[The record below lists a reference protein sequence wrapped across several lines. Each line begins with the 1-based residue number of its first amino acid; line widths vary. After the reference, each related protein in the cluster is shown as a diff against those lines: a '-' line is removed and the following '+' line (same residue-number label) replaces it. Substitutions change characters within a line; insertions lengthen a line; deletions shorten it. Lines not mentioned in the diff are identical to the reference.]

1 MNTTY
6 TKKLK
11 KLVFFGITFLFS
23 LNAFSQVGINT
34 TSPNGIL
41 DINSTNAGVVLPRLA
56 LTRMDVMDPAT
67 NPQGGPIPTGTVVYN
82 TNTTTVFDIPNNLN
96 YSVTPGIYVWIT
108 DHWEP
113 QFTLNQ
119 AAVYKQVGL
128 DMRTKSNA
136 GWENVVMSGPG
147 TFLAKYTGY
156 YKIEVGVNFG
166 GGNAKRPSNS
176 REVNVAAQ
184 TGTFRFTFNGVDYLI
199 PTKAFSAQYRSG
211 SNIFAIWRQDTII
224 LYIPLHSNDNPD
236 YSLAFNQDPSPE
248 FVGDG
253 NSGTGQGWVGD
264 DIPCSIEITYIG
276 PVLEL

>member
-1 MNTTY
+1 MALKYAPKVLITCVVMVFTTIAG
-6 TKKLK
+6 L
-11 KLVFFGITFLFS
+11 
-23 LNAFSQVGINT
+23 AQVGINT
-34 TSPNGIL
+34 TTPNGIL
-41 DINSTNAGVVLPRLA
+41 EIKSSNTGVVLPRLA
-56 LTRMDVMDPAT
+56 LTRTDVMAPAT
-67 NPQGGPIPTGTVVYN
+67 NPQGGLIPTGTVVYN
-82 TNTTTVFDIPNNLN
+82 TNTTDVFDIPNNLN

-119 AAVYKQVGL
+119 AAVYKQIGL

-166 GGNAKRPSNS
+166 GGNASNPSNS

-199 PTKAFSAQYRSG
+199 PTKAFSVKYKSG
-211 SNIFAIWRQDTII
+211 SDIFAIWRQDAII
-224 LYIPLHSNDNPD
+224 LYIPLSRNDNPG
-236 YSLAFNQDPSPE
+236 YSLAFDQNPSPE
-248 FVGDG
+248 FVGSG
-253 NSGTGQGWVGD
+253 NSGNGQGWVGD